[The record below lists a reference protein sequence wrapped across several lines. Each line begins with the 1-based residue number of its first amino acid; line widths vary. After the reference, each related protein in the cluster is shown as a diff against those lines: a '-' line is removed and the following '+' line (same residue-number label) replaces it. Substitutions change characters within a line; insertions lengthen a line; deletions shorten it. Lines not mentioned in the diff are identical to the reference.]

1 MIRIG
6 VLGTGDIAVKHL
18 EVFSELDVEIVATY
32 NRTKSRAEKLSEKF
46 RLGKI
51 YDDYKLMLE
60 ENKFDALCV
69 FVASNIIKEV
79 TLDCLDYNVPIL
91 MEKPAGI
98 SVNQGNEILNKT
110 KEKNIPVMVGFN
122 RRFMS
127 TIMKA
132 KEEIDELISI
142 NVEAPERWTQ
152 IKQKP
157 KFNKEILASWFY
169 INGCH
174 CLDLMKYFGGKVKTV
189 NSNSEHQKYY
199 RANIEFEKGVLG
211 QYQSVYD
218 NPGNWNVTLITKTKK
233 ISLNPLE
240 KISITTKD
248 GNQVHEL
255 SELDTKFK
263 PGFFLQNKY
272 FIESI
277 VKNKEQISQP
287 AVGIEEAVEL
297 MEFMQKIESD
307 SEANQ

>member
-46 RLGKI
+46 QLGKI
-51 YDDYKLMLE
+51 YGDYKLMLK

-69 FVASNIIKEV
+69 FVASNIIKDV

-98 SVNQGNEILNKT
+98 SVAQGKEILEKAD
-110 KEKNIPVMVGFN
+110 EKNIPVMVGFN

-132 KEEIDELISI
+132 KEEMDELISI
-142 NVEAPERWTQ
+142 NVEAPERWNQ

-157 KFNKEILASWFY
+157 KFNEEILASWFY

-174 CLDLMKYFGGKVKTV
+174 CLDLMKYFGGKIKTI
-189 NSNSEHQKYY
+189 NSNSEYQKYY
-199 RANIEFEKGVLG
+199 RANVEFEEGVIG

-218 NPGNWNVTLITKTKK
+218 NPGNWNITLITKNKK

-240 KISITTKD
+240 KITITTKE
-248 GNQVHEL
+248 GEQVHEL

-272 FIESI
+272 FIDSI
-277 VKNKEQISQP
+277 IKNREQISQP
-287 AVGIEEAVEL
+287 AVGIKEAVEL
-297 MEFMQKIESD
+297 MEFMKQIESD
-307 SEANQ
+307 SKSN